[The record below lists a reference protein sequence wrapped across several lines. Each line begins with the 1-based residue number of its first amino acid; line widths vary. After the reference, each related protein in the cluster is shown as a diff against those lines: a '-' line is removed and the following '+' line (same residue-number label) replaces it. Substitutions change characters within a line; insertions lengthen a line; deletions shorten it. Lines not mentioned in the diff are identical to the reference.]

1 MMTVRLIFV
10 LVMPMLLAGCLSA
23 NIAKFE
29 ADLEASAV
37 THTSIADLQ
46 YEEIALE
53 ERQKYR
59 IASPLPVVETA
70 AGKAFAVPLHIPD
83 SAEGLYF
90 RCVLSTAS
98 ALTAHIVYPTFIFL
112 DDDKAELARVEPPLT
127 ARNDMSFDAAYFDG
141 LVPIPG
147 NASNVVAIFSPEHF
161 GKKFRYE
168 ATIFVGTYTSG
179 MMIGGDS
186 SIDEGI
192 PIGPGGPFRLE
203 FVVSLEDES
212 D

>member
-10 LVMPMLLAGCLSA
+10 LVMPVFLVGCLSA

-46 YEEIALE
+46 YEEVALE
-53 ERQKYR
+53 ERQKYK
-59 IASPLPVVETA
+59 ITSPLPVVETD
-70 AGKAFAVPLHIPD
+70 AGKAFAVPLRIPD
-83 SAEGLYF
+83 HAKGLYF

-112 DDDKAELARVEPPLT
+112 DGDKTELARVNPPLT

-141 LVPIPG
+141 LVPIPSD
-147 NASNVVAIFSPEHF
+147 ASNVVAIFSPEHF

-168 ATIFVGTYTSG
+168 ATIFVGTFTGG

-186 SIDEGI
+186 SVDEGI
-192 PIGPGGPFRLE
+192 PVGPGGPFRVEFLE
-203 FVVSLEDES
+203 SFDDQS